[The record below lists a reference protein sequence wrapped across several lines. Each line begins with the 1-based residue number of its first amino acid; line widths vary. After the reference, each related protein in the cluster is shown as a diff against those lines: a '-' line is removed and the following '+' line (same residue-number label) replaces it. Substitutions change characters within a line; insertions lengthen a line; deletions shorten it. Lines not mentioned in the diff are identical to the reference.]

1 MDGVM
6 RALAKKKTE
15 WKEDLFFAV
24 KSAQQTMSKYYADM
38 APSTRMVIIPTHIL
52 NPLQKLRL
60 LRKWDMGIDIN
71 PEDATS
77 YTTQYQKAFLKYVE
91 NEYCAKHQH
100 VPVNKPE
107 SILSSNLVPS
117 ATASGSGKSSFDP
130 YFVSSNDE
138 EYLSA
143 ETTPRRSDRA
153 ECILTDARLHLNPP
167 PEAPKNWGQINPN
180 LDDYHSNPVK
190 IGSTLWLPDI
200 AEWLHQQEETHF
212 KYADLSNVLRKLFS
226 IMPHAVGVYASFS
239 VGQDIIGWRKSR
251 TTGTTF
257 RDELIVR
264 QLARANNGILE
275 GADPVLD
282 TMNTKPKLEMKKQAE
297 DRKLHRMANV
307 HDFWEMWQGSQN
319 LGATQEE
326 SHAQN
331 KQMTAVGY
339 ISDTEE
345 IVKASRSLFHN
356 DGAAAFQLS
365 EWSPLPPAVT
375 PKNLPGGRTQILNVH
390 WIRRISCHPVKSDK
404 DSAYESI
411 SDTEYWLN
419 WDGDLDNPN
428 DCKDDCAADVETD
441 IELDN
446 AIDFPECPEQQG
458 VSPTSNVPWLI
469 LPTRKSMRQAETV
482 LVTVNAIETRRNQGV
497 QKK

>member
-1 MDGVM
+1 
-6 RALAKKKTE
+6 
-15 WKEDLFFAV
+15 
-24 KSAQQTMSKYYADM
+24 
-38 APSTRMVIIPTHIL
+38 
-52 NPLQKLRL
+52 
-60 LRKWDMGIDIN
+60 
-71 PEDATS
+71 
-77 YTTQYQKAFLKYVE
+77 
-91 NEYCAKHQH
+91 
-100 VPVNKPE
+100 
-107 SILSSNLVPS
+107 
-117 ATASGSGKSSFDP
+117 
-130 YFVSSNDE
+130 
-138 EYLSA
+138 
-143 ETTPRRSDRA
+143 
-153 ECILTDARLHLNPP
+153 
-167 PEAPKNWGQINPN
+167 
-180 LDDYHSNPVK
+180 
-190 IGSTLWLPDI
+190 
-200 AEWLHQQEETHF
+200 
-212 KYADLSNVLRKLFS
+212 
-226 IMPHAVGVYASFS
+226 MPHAVGVYASFS

-257 RDELIVR
+257 RNELIVR

-282 TMNTKPKLEMKKQAE
+282 TMNTKPKLEMKNQAE

-319 LGATQEE
+319 LGATQQE

-345 IVKASRSLFHN
+345 IVKASRSLSHN

-375 PKNLPGGRTQILNVH
+375 PNNLPGGRTQILNVH
-390 WIRRISCHPVKSDK
+390 RIRRISCHPVKSDE

-469 LPTRKSMRQAETV
+469 LPTRKSMRQAEKV

-497 QKK
+497 KKK